1 MAVPGKKTRDMTQGV
16 IWKHLIA
23 FALPLMIGN
32 LFQQLYN
39 TVDSIVVGNYVSKQ
53 ALAAVG
59 STTSIINMMVGFFSG
74 VSVGAGVIISQRFGA
89 KDPEGVHKAVH
100 TTITLTL
107 IIGVIGTVVGTLLAP
122 TMLTLM
128 KTPEDVFVEA
138 KVYLRIYFGG
148 ISGLM
153 LYNMGSG
160 ILRAVGDSRRPL
172 YFLIVSSVVNIVLDL
187 LFVLGF
193 GMGVEGVAYATI
205 IAQFVSAFL
214 IYLTLYRTRDVH
226 QFRPSKLRLY
236 PEMVSSIIR
245 VGLPSG
251 LQQALTSFSNVFVQS
266 YINSFG
272 TNCVAGWSCYH
283 RIDQFILLPMQS
295 ISMASTTFAGQNIG
309 NRDLERTEKGIRTA
323 VTLSIVVTGILIT
336 LVSIFCV
343 PLIKIFNN
351 DPAVLEYGKTFIRLI
366 SPFYLI
372 ICFNQIYA
380 GALRGAGDAKA
391 PMVIM
396 LFSFVLFRQLYLA
409 IGTQF
414 EALNNPWFV
423 GLGYPAGWAMCSA
436 LQLTYYYKSKWR
448 ERCRNRWA
456 AEDAAR
462 EMKKANA

>member
-1 MAVPGKKTRDMTQGV
+1 MAAPRKKTRDMTQGV
-16 IWKHLIA
+16 IWKHLLA

-39 TVDSIVVGNYVSKQ
+39 TVDSIVVGQFVSKQ

-59 STTSIINMMVGFFSG
+59 STTSIINMLVGFFSG
-74 VSVGAGVIISQRFGA
+74 VSVGAGVVISQRFGA

-100 TTITLTL
+100 TTISLTL
-107 IIGVIGTVVGTLLAP
+107 IIGAIGTVVGIFLAP
-122 TMLTLM
+122 VMLTLM
-128 KTPEDVFVEA
+128 KTPQDVFVEA
-138 KVYLRIYFGG
+138 KAYLQIYFGG

-172 YFLIVSSVVNIVLDL
+172 YFLVFSSCVNIVLDL
-187 LFVLGF
+187 VFVLVF
-193 GMGVEGVAYATI
+193 QMGVKGVALATI
-205 IAQFVSAFL
+205 IAQFSSAAL
-214 IYLTLYRTRDVH
+214 IYITLYRTHDVH
-226 QFRPSKLRLY
+226 RFQPSKLRIY
-236 PEMVSSIIR
+236 PEMVKNIIR

-295 ISMASTTFAGQNIG
+295 ISMASTTFVGQNMG
-309 NRDLERTEKGIRTA
+309 NRNLERAEKGIRTA
-323 VTLSIVVTGILIT
+323 VTLSLLVTGVLIT
-336 LVSIFCV
+336 LVWIFCV
-343 PLIKIFNN
+343 PLIKIFNA
-351 DPAVLEYGKTFIRLI
+351 DPAVLEYGRTFIRII

-380 GALRGAGDAKA
+380 GALRGAGDAKT
-391 PMVIM
+391 PMIIM
-396 LFSFVLFRQLYLA
+396 LFSFVFFRQMYLA

-414 EALNNPWFV
+414 PALNNPWFV

-436 LQLTYYYKSKWR
+436 LQLLYFYKSKWR
-448 ERCRNRWA
+448 DRCRARWA
-456 AEDAAR
+456 EEDRA
-462 EMKKANA
+462 KGLKNA

>member
-1 MAVPGKKTRDMTQGV
+1 MAAPRKKTRDMTQGT
-16 IWKHLIA
+16 IWKHLLA

-39 TVDSIVVGNYVSKQ
+39 TVDSIVVGQFVSKQ

-59 STTSIINMMVGFFSG
+59 STTSIINMLVGFFSG

-100 TTITLTL
+100 TTISLTL
-107 IIGVIGTVVGTLLAP
+107 IIGLIGTVVGIVLAP
-122 TMLTLM
+122 IMLTLM
-128 KTPEDVFVEA
+128 KTPQDVFVEA
-138 KVYLRIYFGG
+138 KAYLQIYFGG

-172 YFLIVSSVVNIVLDL
+172 YFLVFSSCVNIVLDL

-193 GMGVEGVAYATI
+193 HMGVEGVAYATI
-205 IAQFVSAFL
+205 IAQFSSAAL
-214 IYLTLYRTRDVH
+214 IYFTLYRTHDMHRF
-226 QFRPSKLRLY
+226 QPKKLRIY
-236 PEMVSSIIR
+236 PEMVRSIIR
-245 VGLPSG
+245 VGLPAG
-251 LQQALTSFSNVFVQS
+251 LQQALTSFSNVFVQG

-295 ISMASTTFAGQNIG
+295 ISMASTTFVGQNIG
-309 NRDLERTEKGIRTA
+309 HRDLERTEKGIRTA
-323 VTLSIVVTGILIT
+323 VMLSIVVTGILIG
-336 LVSIFCV
+336 LVVIFCA
-343 PLIKIFNN
+343 PLIKIFND
-351 DPAVLEYGKTFIRLI
+351 DPGVVEYGVMFIRLI

-391 PMVIM
+391 PMFIM

-414 EALNNPWFV
+414 INTEWFV
-423 GLGYPAGWAMCSA
+423 GLGYPAGWAMCST
-436 LQLTYYYKSKWR
+436 LQLLYYYKSKWR
-448 ERCRNRWA
+448 DRCRANWA
-456 AEDAAR
+456 AEDAAK
-462 EMKKANA
+462 ELKKA

>member
-1 MAVPGKKTRDMTQGV
+1 MAAPRKKTRDMTQGT
-16 IWKHLIA
+16 IWKHLLA

-39 TVDSIVVGNYVSKQ
+39 TVDSIVVGQFVSKQ

-59 STTSIINMMVGFFSG
+59 STTSIINMLVGFFSG

-100 TTITLTL
+100 TTISLTL
-107 IIGVIGTVVGTLLAP
+107 IIGLIGTVVGMVLAP
-122 TMLTLM
+122 IMLTLM
-128 KTPEDVFVEA
+128 KTPQDVFVEA
-138 KVYLRIYFGG
+138 KAYLQIYFGG

-172 YFLIVSSVVNIVLDL
+172 YFLVFSSCVNIVLDL

-193 GMGVEGVAYATI
+193 HMGVEGVAYATI
-205 IAQFVSAFL
+205 IAQFSSAAL
-214 IYLTLYRTRDVH
+214 IYFTLYRTHDVH
-226 QFRPSKLRLY
+226 RFQPKKLRIY
-236 PEMVSSIIR
+236 PEMVRSIIR
-245 VGLPSG
+245 VGLPAG
-251 LQQALTSFSNVFVQS
+251 LQQALTSFSNVFVQG

-295 ISMASTTFAGQNIG
+295 ISMASTTFVGQNIG
-309 NRDLERTEKGIRTA
+309 HRDLERTEKGIRTA
-323 VTLSIVVTGILIT
+323 VMLSIVVTGILIG
-336 LVSIFCV
+336 LVVIFCA
-343 PLIKIFNN
+343 PLIKIFND
-351 DPAVLEYGKTFIRLI
+351 DPGVVEYGVMFIRLI

-391 PMVIM
+391 PMFIM

-414 EALNNPWFV
+414 INTEWFV
-423 GLGYPAGWAMCSA
+423 GLGYPAGWAMCST
-436 LQLTYYYKSKWR
+436 LQLLYYYKSKWR
-448 ERCRNRWA
+448 DRCRANWV
-456 AEDAAR
+456 AEDAAK
-462 EMKKANA
+462 EMKKA

>member
-1 MAVPGKKTRDMTQGV
+1 MAAPRKKTRDMTQGT
-16 IWKHLIA
+16 IWKHLLA

-39 TVDSIVVGNYVSKQ
+39 TVDSIVVGQFVSKQ

-59 STTSIINMMVGFFSG
+59 STTSIINMLVGFFSG

-100 TTITLTL
+100 TTISLTL
-107 IIGVIGTVVGTLLAP
+107 IIGLVGTVVGFVLAP
-122 TMLTLM
+122 IMLTLM
-128 KTPEDVFVEA
+128 KTPQDVFVEA
-138 KVYLRIYFGG
+138 KTYLQIYFGG

-172 YFLIVSSVVNIVLDL
+172 YFLVFSSCVNIVLDL
-187 LFVLGF
+187 LFVLVF
-193 GMGVEGVAYATI
+193 HMGVDGVAYATI
-205 IAQFVSAFL
+205 IAQFASAAL
-214 IYLTLYRTRDVH
+214 IYITLFRTHDVH
-226 QFRPSKLRLY
+226 RFQPSKLRIY
-236 PEMVSSIIR
+236 PEMVKSIIR
-245 VGLPSG
+245 VGLPAG
-251 LQQALTSFSNVFVQS
+251 LQQALTSFSNVFVQG

-295 ISMASTTFAGQNIG
+295 ISMASTTFVGQNIG
-309 NRDLERTEKGIRTA
+309 HRDLERTEKGIRTA
-323 VTLSIVVTGILIT
+323 VTLSIIVTGILIG
-336 LVSIFCV
+336 LVVIFCA
-343 PLIKIFNN
+343 PLIKIFND
-351 DPAVLEYGKTFIRLI
+351 DPGVVEYGVMFIRLI

-391 PMVIM
+391 PMFIM

-414 EALNNPWFV
+414 INTEWFV
-423 GLGYPAGWAMCSA
+423 GLGYPAGWAMCST
-436 LQLTYYYKSKWR
+436 LQLLYYYKSHWR
-448 ERCRNRWA
+448 DRCRANWA
-456 AEDAAR
+456 AEDAAK
-462 EMKKANA
+462 ELKKA

>member
-1 MAVPGKKTRDMTQGV
+1 MAAPRKKTRDMTQGT
-16 IWKHLIA
+16 IWKHLLA

-39 TVDSIVVGNYVSKQ
+39 TVDSIVVGQFVSKQ

-59 STTSIINMMVGFFSG
+59 STTSIINMLVGFFSG

-100 TTITLTL
+100 TTISLTL
-107 IIGVIGTVVGTLLAP
+107 IIGLVGTVVGIVLAP
-122 TMLTLM
+122 IMLTLM
-128 KTPEDVFVEA
+128 KTPQDVFVEA
-138 KVYLRIYFGG
+138 KAYLQIYFGG

-172 YFLIVSSVVNIVLDL
+172 YFLVFSSCVNIVLDL
-187 LFVLGF
+187 VFVLGF
-193 GMGVEGVAYATI
+193 RMGVEGVAYATV
-205 IAQFVSAFL
+205 IAQFSSAAL
-214 IYLTLYRTRDVH
+214 IYFTLYRTHDVH
-226 QFRPSKLRLY
+226 RFQPKKLRIY
-236 PEMVSSIIR
+236 PEMVRSIIR
-245 VGLPSG
+245 VGLPAG
-251 LQQALTSFSNVFVQS
+251 LQQALTSFSNVFVQG

-272 TNCVAGWSCYH
+272 TNCMAGWSCYH

-295 ISMASTTFAGQNIG
+295 ISMASTTFVGQNIG
-309 NRDLERTEKGIRTA
+309 HRDLERTEKGIRTA
-323 VTLSIVVTGILIT
+323 VTLSIIVTGCLIG
-336 LVSIFCV
+336 LVVIFCA
-343 PLIKIFNN
+343 PLIKIFND
-351 DPAVLEYGKTFIRLI
+351 DPGVVEYGVMFIRLI

-414 EALNNPWFV
+414 INTEWFV
-423 GLGYPAGWAMCSA
+423 GLGYPAGWIMCST
-436 LQLTYYYKSKWR
+436 LQLLYYYKSKWR
-448 ERCRNRWA
+448 DRCRANWA
-456 AEDAAR
+456 AEDAAK
-462 EMKKANA
+462 ELKKA

>member
-1 MAVPGKKTRDMTQGV
+1 MAAPRKKTRDMTQGT

-39 TVDSIVVGNYVSKQ
+39 TVDSIVVGQFVSKQ

-59 STTSIINMMVGFFSG
+59 STTSIINMLVGFFSG

-100 TTITLTL
+100 TTIAMTL
-107 IIGVIGTVVGTLLAP
+107 IIGLVGTLVGIFLAP
-122 TMLTLM
+122 IMLTLM
-128 KTPEDVFVEA
+128 KTPEDVFIEA
-138 KVYLRIYFGG
+138 KTYLQIYFGG
-148 ISGLM
+148 VSGLM

-172 YFLIVSSVVNIVLDL
+172 YFLVFSSVVNIVLDL

-205 IAQFVSAFL
+205 IAQFASAAL
-214 IYLTLYRTRDVH
+214 IYITLYRTHDVH
-226 QFRPSKLRLY
+226 RFQPSKLKIY
-236 PEMVSSIIR
+236 PAMVKSIIR
-245 VGLPSG
+245 VGLPAG
-251 LQQALTSFSNVFVQS
+251 LQQALTSFSNVFVQG

-295 ISMASTTFAGQNIG
+295 ISMASTTFVGQNIG
-309 NRDLERTEKGIRTA
+309 HRDLERTEKGIRTA
-323 VTLSIVVTGILIT
+323 VTLSLLVTGCLIG
-336 LVSIFCV
+336 LVVIFCA
-343 PLIKIFNN
+343 PLIRIFNA
-351 DPAVLEYGKTFIRLI
+351 DPGVVEYGVMFIRLI

-391 PMVIM
+391 PMFIM

-414 EALNNPWFV
+414 INTEWFV

-436 LQLTYYYKSKWR
+436 LQLLYYYKSHWR
-448 ERCRNRWA
+448 DRCRANWA
-456 AEDAAR
+456 AEDAAK
-462 EMKKANA
+462 ELKNA

>member
-1 MAVPGKKTRDMTQGV
+1 MAAPRKKTRDMTQGT
-16 IWKHLIA
+16 IWKHLLA

-39 TVDSIVVGNYVSKQ
+39 TVDSIVVGQFVSKQ

-59 STTSIINMMVGFFSG
+59 STTSIINMLVGFFSG

-100 TTITLTL
+100 TTISLTL
-107 IIGVIGTVVGTLLAP
+107 IIGLVGTVVGFVLAP
-122 TMLTLM
+122 IMLTLM
-128 KTPEDVFVEA
+128 KTPQDVFVEA
-138 KVYLRIYFGG
+138 KTYLQIYFGG

-153 LYNMGSG
+153 LYNMGSA

-172 YFLIVSSVVNIVLDL
+172 YFLVFSSCVNIVLDL
-187 LFVLGF
+187 LFVLVF
-193 GMGVEGVAYATI
+193 HMGVDGVAYATI
-205 IAQFVSAFL
+205 IAQFASAAL
-214 IYLTLYRTRDVH
+214 IYITLFRTHDVH
-226 QFRPSKLRLY
+226 RFQPSKLRIY
-236 PEMVSSIIR
+236 PEMVKSIIR
-245 VGLPSG
+245 VGLPAG
-251 LQQALTSFSNVFVQS
+251 LQQALTSFSNVFVQG

-295 ISMASTTFAGQNIG
+295 ISMASTTFVGQNIG
-309 NRDLERTEKGIRTA
+309 HRDLERTEKGIRTA
-323 VTLSIVVTGILIT
+323 VTLSIIVTGILIG
-336 LVSIFCV
+336 LVVIFCA
-343 PLIKIFNN
+343 PLIKIFND
-351 DPAVLEYGKTFIRLI
+351 DPGVVEYGVMFIRLI

-391 PMVIM
+391 PMFIM

-414 EALNNPWFV
+414 INTEWFV
-423 GLGYPAGWAMCSA
+423 GLGYPAGWAMCST
-436 LQLTYYYKSKWR
+436 LQLLYYYKSHWR
-448 ERCRNRWA
+448 DRCRANWA
-456 AEDAAR
+456 AEDAAK
-462 EMKKANA
+462 ELKKA

>member
-1 MAVPGKKTRDMTQGV
+1 MAASRKKTRDMTQGT
-16 IWKHLIA
+16 IWKHLLA

-39 TVDSIVVGNYVSKQ
+39 TVDSIVVGQFVSKQ

-59 STTSIINMMVGFFSG
+59 STTSIINMLVGFFSG

-100 TTITLTL
+100 TTISLTL
-107 IIGVIGTVVGTLLAP
+107 IIGLVGTVVGFVLAP
-122 TMLTLM
+122 IMLTLM
-128 KTPEDVFVEA
+128 KTPQDVFVEA
-138 KVYLRIYFGG
+138 KTYLQIYFGG

-172 YFLIVSSVVNIVLDL
+172 YFLVFSSCVNIVLDL
-187 LFVLGF
+187 LFVLVF
-193 GMGVEGVAYATI
+193 HMGVDGVAYATI
-205 IAQFVSAFL
+205 IAQFASAAL
-214 IYLTLYRTRDVH
+214 IYITLFRTHDVH
-226 QFRPSKLRLY
+226 RFQPSKLRIY
-236 PEMVSSIIR
+236 PEMVKSIIR
-245 VGLPSG
+245 VGLPAG
-251 LQQALTSFSNVFVQS
+251 LQQALTSFSNVFVQG

-295 ISMASTTFAGQNIG
+295 ISMASTTFVGQNIG
-309 NRDLERTEKGIRTA
+309 HRDLERTEKGIRTA
-323 VTLSIVVTGILIT
+323 VTLSIVVTGILIG
-336 LVSIFCV
+336 LVVIFCA
-343 PLIKIFNN
+343 PLIKIFND
-351 DPAVLEYGKTFIRLI
+351 DPGVVEYGVMFIRLI

-391 PMVIM
+391 PMFIM

-414 EALNNPWFV
+414 INTEWFV
-423 GLGYPAGWAMCSA
+423 GLGYPAGWAMCST
-436 LQLTYYYKSKWR
+436 LQLLYYYKSHWR
-448 ERCRNRWA
+448 DRCRANWA
-456 AEDAAR
+456 AEDAAK
-462 EMKKANA
+462 ELKKA

>member
-1 MAVPGKKTRDMTQGV
+1 MAAPRKKTRDMTQGT
-16 IWKHLIA
+16 IWKHLLA

-32 LFQQLYN
+32 LFRQLYN
-39 TVDSIVVGNYVSKQ
+39 TVDSIVVGQFVSKQ

-59 STTSIINMMVGFFSG
+59 STTSIINMLVGFFSG

-100 TTITLTL
+100 TTISLTL
-107 IIGVIGTVVGTLLAP
+107 IIGFVGTVVGFVLAP
-122 TMLTLM
+122 IMLTLM
-128 KTPEDVFVEA
+128 KTPQDVFVEA
-138 KVYLRIYFGG
+138 KTYLQIYFGG

-172 YFLIVSSVVNIVLDL
+172 YFLVFSSCVNIVLDL
-187 LFVLGF
+187 LFVLVF
-193 GMGVEGVAYATI
+193 HMGVDGVAYATI
-205 IAQFVSAFL
+205 IAQFASAAL
-214 IYLTLYRTRDVH
+214 IYITLFRTHDVH
-226 QFRPSKLRLY
+226 RFQPSKLRIY
-236 PEMVSSIIR
+236 PEMVKSIIR
-245 VGLPSG
+245 VGLPAG
-251 LQQALTSFSNVFVQS
+251 LQQALTSFSNVFVQG

-295 ISMASTTFAGQNIG
+295 ISMASTTFVGQNIG
-309 NRDLERTEKGIRTA
+309 HRDLERTEKGIRTA
-323 VTLSIVVTGILIT
+323 VTLSIIVTGILIG
-336 LVSIFCV
+336 LVVIFCA
-343 PLIKIFNN
+343 PLIKIFND
-351 DPAVLEYGKTFIRLI
+351 DPGVVEYGVMFIRLI

-391 PMVIM
+391 PMFIM

-414 EALNNPWFV
+414 INTEWFV
-423 GLGYPAGWAMCSA
+423 GLGYPAGWAMCST
-436 LQLTYYYKSKWR
+436 LQLLYYYKSHWR
-448 ERCRNRWA
+448 DRCRANWA
-456 AEDAAR
+456 AEDAAK
-462 EMKKANA
+462 ELKKA

>member
-1 MAVPGKKTRDMTQGV
+1 MTQGT
-16 IWKHLIA
+16 IWKHLLA

-39 TVDSIVVGNYVSKQ
+39 TVDSIVVGQFVSKQ

-59 STTSIINMMVGFFSG
+59 STTSIINMLVGFFSG

-100 TTITLTL
+100 TTISLTL
-107 IIGVIGTVVGTLLAP
+107 IIGLVGTVVGFVLAP
-122 TMLTLM
+122 IMLTLM
-128 KTPEDVFVEA
+128 KTPQDVFVEA
-138 KVYLRIYFGG
+138 KTYLQIYFGG

-172 YFLIVSSVVNIVLDL
+172 YFLVFSSCVNIVLDL
-187 LFVLGF
+187 LFVLVF
-193 GMGVEGVAYATI
+193 HMGVDGVAYATI
-205 IAQFVSAFL
+205 IAQFASAAL
-214 IYLTLYRTRDVH
+214 IYITLFRTHDVH
-226 QFRPSKLRLY
+226 RFQPSKLRIY
-236 PEMVSSIIR
+236 PEMVKSIIR
-245 VGLPSG
+245 VGLPAG
-251 LQQALTSFSNVFVQS
+251 LQQALTSFSNVFVQG

-295 ISMASTTFAGQNIG
+295 ISMASTTFVGQNIG
-309 NRDLERTEKGIRTA
+309 HRDLERTEKGIRTA
-323 VTLSIVVTGILIT
+323 VTLSIVVTGILIG
-336 LVSIFCV
+336 LVVIFCA
-343 PLIKIFNN
+343 PLIKIFND
-351 DPAVLEYGKTFIRLI
+351 DPGVVEYGVMFIRLI

-391 PMVIM
+391 PMFIM

-414 EALNNPWFV
+414 INTEWFV
-423 GLGYPAGWAMCSA
+423 GLGYPAGWAMCST
-436 LQLTYYYKSKWR
+436 LQLLYYYKSHWR
-448 ERCRNRWA
+448 DRCRANWA
-456 AEDAAR
+456 AEDAAK
-462 EMKKANA
+462 ELKKA

>member
-1 MAVPGKKTRDMTQGV
+1 MAAPRKKTRDMTQGV
-16 IWKHLIA
+16 IWKHLLA
-23 FALPLMIGN
+23 FALPLMVGN

-39 TVDSIVVGNYVSKQ
+39 TVDSIVVGQFVSKQ

-74 VSVGAGVIISQRFGA
+74 VSVGAGVVISQRFGA

-100 TTITLTL
+100 TTISLTL
-107 IIGVIGTVVGTLLAP
+107 IIGLIGTLVGIFLAP
-122 TMLTLM
+122 IMLTLM
-128 KTPEDVFVEA
+128 KTPQDVFVEA
-138 KVYLRIYFGG
+138 KAYLQIYFGG

-172 YFLIVSSVVNIVLDL
+172 YFLVFSSCVNIVLDL
-187 LFVLGF
+187 LFVLVF
-193 GMGVEGVAYATI
+193 HMGVKGVAVATI
-205 IAQFVSAFL
+205 IAQFASAAL
-214 IYLTLYRTRDVH
+214 IYLTLYRTHDVH
-226 QFRPSKLRLY
+226 RFQPSKLRIY
-236 PEMVSSIIR
+236 PAMVKSIIR

-295 ISMASTTFAGQNIG
+295 ISMASTTFVGQNIG
-309 NRDLERTEKGIRTA
+309 HRDLERTEKGIRTA
-323 VTLSIVVTGILIT
+323 VTLSIVVTGVLIT
-336 LVSIFCV
+336 LVCIFCV
-343 PLIKIFNN
+343 PLIKVFND
-351 DPAVLEYGKTFIRLI
+351 DPAVLEYGRNFIRMI

-391 PMVIM
+391 PMIIM
-396 LFSFVLFRQLYLA
+396 LFSFVLFRQIYLA
-409 IGTQF
+409 VGTQF
-414 EALNNPWFV
+414 PALNNPWFV
-423 GLGYPAGWAMCSA
+423 GLGYPAGWAMCST
-436 LQLTYYYKSKWR
+436 LQLLYYYKSKWR
-448 ERCRNRWA
+448 ERCKANWA
-456 AEDAAR
+456 AEDAAK
-462 EMKKANA
+462 ELKTA

>member
-1 MAVPGKKTRDMTQGV
+1 MAAPRKKTRDMTQGT
-16 IWKHLIA
+16 IWKHLLA

-39 TVDSIVVGNYVSKQ
+39 TVDSIVVGQFVSKQ

-59 STTSIINMMVGFFSG
+59 STTSIINMLVGFFSG

-100 TTITLTL
+100 TTISLTL
-107 IIGVIGTVVGTLLAP
+107 IIGLIGTVVGIVLAP
-122 TMLTLM
+122 IMLTLM
-128 KTPEDVFVEA
+128 KTPQDVFVEA
-138 KVYLRIYFGG
+138 KAYLQIYFGG

-172 YFLIVSSVVNIVLDL
+172 YFLVFSSCVNIVLDL

-193 GMGVEGVAYATI
+193 HMGVEGVAYATI
-205 IAQFVSAFL
+205 IAQFSSAAL
-214 IYLTLYRTRDVH
+214 IYFTLYRTHDVH
-226 QFRPSKLRLY
+226 RFQPKKLRIY
-236 PEMVSSIIR
+236 PEMVRSIIR
-245 VGLPSG
+245 VGLPAG
-251 LQQALTSFSNVFVQS
+251 LQQALTSFSNVFVQG

-295 ISMASTTFAGQNIG
+295 ISMASTTFVGQNIG
-309 NRDLERTEKGIRTA
+309 HRDLERTEKGIRTA
-323 VTLSIVVTGILIT
+323 VMLSIVVTGILIG
-336 LVSIFCV
+336 LVVIFCA
-343 PLIKIFNN
+343 PLIKIFND
-351 DPAVLEYGKTFIRLI
+351 DPGVVEYGVMFIRLI

-391 PMVIM
+391 PMFIM

-414 EALNNPWFV
+414 INTEWFV
-423 GLGYPAGWAMCSA
+423 GLGYPAGWAMCST
-436 LQLTYYYKSKWR
+436 LQLLYYYKSKWR
-448 ERCRNRWA
+448 DRCRANWA
-456 AEDAAR
+456 AEDAAK
-462 EMKKANA
+462 EMKKA

>member
-1 MAVPGKKTRDMTQGV
+1 MAVPRKKTRDMTQGT
-16 IWKHLIA
+16 IWKHLLA

-39 TVDSIVVGNYVSKQ
+39 TVDSIVVGQFVSKQ

-59 STTSIINMMVGFFSG
+59 STTSIINMLVGFFSG

-100 TTITLTL
+100 TTISLTL
-107 IIGVIGTVVGTLLAP
+107 IIGLVGTVVGIVLAP
-122 TMLTLM
+122 IMLTLM
-128 KTPEDVFVEA
+128 KTPQDVFVEA
-138 KVYLRIYFGG
+138 KAYLQIYFGG

-172 YFLIVSSVVNIVLDL
+172 YFLVFSSCVNIVLDL

-193 GMGVEGVAYATI
+193 HMGVEGVAYATI
-205 IAQFVSAFL
+205 IAQFSSAAL
-214 IYLTLYRTRDVH
+214 IYFTLYRTHDMHRF
-226 QFRPSKLRLY
+226 QPKKLRIY
-236 PEMVSSIIR
+236 PEMVRSIIR
-245 VGLPSG
+245 VGLPAG
-251 LQQALTSFSNVFVQS
+251 LQQALTSFSNVFVQG

-295 ISMASTTFAGQNIG
+295 ISMASTTFVGQNIG
-309 NRDLERTEKGIRTA
+309 HRDLERTEKGIRTA
-323 VTLSIVVTGILIT
+323 VMLSIVVTGILIG
-336 LVSIFCV
+336 LVVIFCA
-343 PLIKIFNN
+343 PLIKIFND
-351 DPAVLEYGKTFIRLI
+351 DPGVVEYGVMFIRLI

-391 PMVIM
+391 PMFIM

-414 EALNNPWFV
+414 INTEWFV
-423 GLGYPAGWAMCSA
+423 GLGYPAGWAMCST
-436 LQLTYYYKSKWR
+436 LQLLYYYKSKWR
-448 ERCRNRWA
+448 DRCRANWA
-456 AEDAAR
+456 AEDAAK
-462 EMKKANA
+462 EMKKA

>member
-1 MAVPGKKTRDMTQGV
+1 MAAPRKKTRDMTQGT
-16 IWKHLIA
+16 IWKHLLA

-39 TVDSIVVGNYVSKQ
+39 TVDSIVVGQFVSKQ

-59 STTSIINMMVGFFSG
+59 STTSIINMLVGFFSG

-100 TTITLTL
+100 TTISLTL
-107 IIGVIGTVVGTLLAP
+107 IIGLIGTVVGMVLAP
-122 TMLTLM
+122 IMLTLM
-128 KTPEDVFVEA
+128 KTPQDVFVEA
-138 KVYLRIYFGG
+138 KAYLQIYFGG

-172 YFLIVSSVVNIVLDL
+172 YFLVFSSCVNIVLDL

-193 GMGVEGVAYATI
+193 HMGVEGVAYATI
-205 IAQFVSAFL
+205 IAQFSSAAL
-214 IYLTLYRTRDVH
+214 IYFTLYRTHDVH
-226 QFRPSKLRLY
+226 RFQPKKLRIY
-236 PEMVSSIIR
+236 PEMVRSIIR
-245 VGLPSG
+245 VGLPAG
-251 LQQALTSFSNVFVQS
+251 LQQALTSFSNVFVQG

-295 ISMASTTFAGQNIG
+295 ISMASTTFVGQNIG
-309 NRDLERTEKGIRTA
+309 HRDLERTEKGIRTA
-323 VTLSIVVTGILIT
+323 VMLSIVVPGILIG
-336 LVSIFCV
+336 LVVIFCA
-343 PLIKIFNN
+343 PLIKIFND
-351 DPAVLEYGKTFIRLI
+351 DPGVVEYGVMFIRLI

-391 PMVIM
+391 PMFIM

-414 EALNNPWFV
+414 INTEWFV
-423 GLGYPAGWAMCSA
+423 GLGYPAGWAMCST
-436 LQLTYYYKSKWR
+436 LQLLYYYKSKWR
-448 ERCRNRWA
+448 DRCRANWA
-456 AEDAAR
+456 AEDAAK
-462 EMKKANA
+462 EMKKA

>member
-1 MAVPGKKTRDMTQGV
+1 MAAPRKKTRDMTQGT
-16 IWKHLIA
+16 IWKHLLA

-39 TVDSIVVGNYVSKQ
+39 TVDSIVVGQFVSKQ

-59 STTSIINMMVGFFSG
+59 STTSIINMLVGFFSG

-100 TTITLTL
+100 TTISLTL
-107 IIGVIGTVVGTLLAP
+107 IIGLVGTVVGIVLAP
-122 TMLTLM
+122 IMLTLM
-128 KTPEDVFVEA
+128 KTPQDVFVEA
-138 KVYLRIYFGG
+138 KAYLQIYFGG

-172 YFLIVSSVVNIVLDL
+172 YFLVFSSCVNIVLDL
-187 LFVLGF
+187 VFVLGF
-193 GMGVEGVAYATI
+193 HMGVEGVAYATI
-205 IAQFVSAFL
+205 IAQFASAAL
-214 IYLTLYRTRDVH
+214 IYFTLYRTHDVH
-226 QFRPSKLRLY
+226 RFQPKKLRIY
-236 PEMVSSIIR
+236 PEMVRSIIR
-245 VGLPSG
+245 VGLPAG
-251 LQQALTSFSNVFVQS
+251 LQQALTSFSNVFVQG

-295 ISMASTTFAGQNIG
+295 ISMASTTFVGQNIG
-309 NRDLERTEKGIRTA
+309 HRDLERTEKGIRTA
-323 VTLSIVVTGILIT
+323 VMLSIVVTGILIG
-336 LVSIFCV
+336 LVVIFCA
-343 PLIKIFNN
+343 PLIKIFND
-351 DPAVLEYGKTFIRLI
+351 DPGVVEYGVMFIRLI

-414 EALNNPWFV
+414 INTEWFV
-423 GLGYPAGWAMCSA
+423 GLGYPAGWIMCST
-436 LQLTYYYKSKWR
+436 LQLLYYYKSKWR
-448 ERCRNRWA
+448 DRCRANWA
-456 AEDAAR
+456 AEDAAK
-462 EMKKANA
+462 ELKKA

>member
-1 MAVPGKKTRDMTQGV
+1 MAVPRKKTRDMTQGT
-16 IWKHLIA
+16 IWKHLLA

-39 TVDSIVVGNYVSKQ
+39 TVDSIVVGQFVSKQ

-59 STTSIINMMVGFFSG
+59 STTSIINMLVGFFSG

-100 TTITLTL
+100 TTISLTL
-107 IIGVIGTVVGTLLAP
+107 IIGLVGTVVGFVLAP
-122 TMLTLM
+122 IMLTLM
-128 KTPEDVFVEA
+128 KTPQDVFVEA
-138 KVYLRIYFGG
+138 KTYLQIYFGG

-172 YFLIVSSVVNIVLDL
+172 YFLVFSSCVNIVLDL
-187 LFVLGF
+187 LFVLVF
-193 GMGVEGVAYATI
+193 HMGVDGVAYATI
-205 IAQFVSAFL
+205 IAQFASAAL
-214 IYLTLYRTRDVH
+214 IYITLFRTHDVH
-226 QFRPSKLRLY
+226 RFQPSKLRIY
-236 PEMVSSIIR
+236 PEMVKSIIR
-245 VGLPSG
+245 VGLPAG
-251 LQQALTSFSNVFVQS
+251 LQQALTSFSNVFVQG

-295 ISMASTTFAGQNIG
+295 ISMASTTFVGQNIG
-309 NRDLERTEKGIRTA
+309 HRDLERTEKGIRTA
-323 VTLSIVVTGILIT
+323 VTLSIVVTGILIG
-336 LVSIFCV
+336 LVVIFCA
-343 PLIKIFNN
+343 PLIKIFND
-351 DPAVLEYGKTFIRLI
+351 DPGVVEYGVMFIRLI

-372 ICFNQIYA
+372 ICFNQVYA

-391 PMVIM
+391 PMFIM

-414 EALNNPWFV
+414 INTEWFV
-423 GLGYPAGWAMCSA
+423 GLGYPAGWAMCST
-436 LQLTYYYKSKWR
+436 LQLLYYYKSHWR
-448 ERCRNRWA
+448 DRCRANWA
-456 AEDAAR
+456 AEDAAK
-462 EMKKANA
+462 ELKKA

>member
-1 MAVPGKKTRDMTQGV
+1 MAAPRKKTRDMTQGT
-16 IWKHLIA
+16 IWKHLLA

-39 TVDSIVVGNYVSKQ
+39 TVDSIVVGQFVSKQ

-59 STTSIINMMVGFFSG
+59 STTSIINMLVGFFSG

-100 TTITLTL
+100 TTISLTL
-107 IIGVIGTVVGTLLAP
+107 IIGLVGTVVGIVLAP
-122 TMLTLM
+122 IMLTLM
-128 KTPEDVFVEA
+128 KTPQDVFVEA
-138 KVYLRIYFGG
+138 KTYLQIYFGG

-172 YFLIVSSVVNIVLDL
+172 YFLVFSSIVNIVLDL

-193 GMGVEGVAYATI
+193 HMGVEGVAYATV
-205 IAQFVSAFL
+205 IAQFSSAAL
-214 IYLTLYRTRDVH
+214 IYFTLYRTHDVH
-226 QFRPSKLRLY
+226 RFQPKKLRIY
-236 PEMVSSIIR
+236 PEMVRSIIR
-245 VGLPSG
+245 VGLPAG
-251 LQQALTSFSNVFVQS
+251 LQQALTSFSNVFVQG

-295 ISMASTTFAGQNIG
+295 ISMASTTFVGQNIG
-309 NRDLERTEKGIRTA
+309 HRDLERTEKGIRTA
-323 VTLSIVVTGILIT
+323 VTLSIIVTGCLIG
-336 LVSIFCV
+336 LVVIFCA
-343 PLIKIFNN
+343 PLIKIFND
-351 DPAVLEYGKTFIRLI
+351 DPGVVEYGVMFIRLI

-414 EALNNPWFV
+414 INTEWFV
-423 GLGYPAGWAMCSA
+423 GLGYPAGWIMCST
-436 LQLTYYYKSKWR
+436 LQLLYYYKSKWR
-448 ERCRNRWA
+448 DRCRANWA
-456 AEDAAR
+456 AEDAAK
-462 EMKKANA
+462 ELKKA

>member
-1 MAVPGKKTRDMTQGV
+1 MAAPRKKTRDMTQGT
-16 IWKHLIA
+16 IWKHLLA

-39 TVDSIVVGNYVSKQ
+39 TVDSIVVGQFVSKQ

-59 STTSIINMMVGFFSG
+59 STTSIINMLVGFFSG

-100 TTITLTL
+100 TTISLTL
-107 IIGVIGTVVGTLLAP
+107 IIGLVGTVVGIVLAP
-122 TMLTLM
+122 IMLTLM
-128 KTPEDVFVEA
+128 KTPQDVFVEA
-138 KVYLRIYFGG
+138 KTYLQIYFGG

-172 YFLIVSSVVNIVLDL
+172 YFLVFSSIVNIVLDL

-193 GMGVEGVAYATI
+193 HMGVEGVAYATI
-205 IAQFVSAFL
+205 IAQFSSAAL
-214 IYLTLYRTRDVH
+214 IYFTLYRTHDVH
-226 QFRPSKLRLY
+226 RFQPKKLRIY
-236 PEMVSSIIR
+236 PEMVRSIIR
-245 VGLPSG
+245 VGLPAG
-251 LQQALTSFSNVFVQS
+251 LQQALTSFSNVFVQG

-295 ISMASTTFAGQNIG
+295 ISMASTTFVGQNIG
-309 NRDLERTEKGIRTA
+309 HRDLERTEKGIRTA
-323 VTLSIVVTGILIT
+323 VTLSIVVTGCLIG
-336 LVSIFCV
+336 LVVIFCA
-343 PLIKIFNN
+343 PLIKIFND
-351 DPAVLEYGKTFIRLI
+351 DPGVVEYGVMFIRLI

-391 PMVIM
+391 PMIIM

-414 EALNNPWFV
+414 INTEWFV
-423 GLGYPAGWAMCSA
+423 GLGYPAGWIMCST
-436 LQLTYYYKSKWR
+436 LQLLYYYKSKWR
-448 ERCRNRWA
+448 DRCRANWA
-456 AEDAAR
+456 AEDAAK
-462 EMKKANA
+462 ELKKA

>member
-1 MAVPGKKTRDMTQGV
+1 MTQGV
-16 IWKHLIA
+16 IWKHLLA
-23 FALPLMIGN
+23 FALPLMVGN

-39 TVDSIVVGNYVSKQ
+39 TVDSIVVGQFVSKQ

-74 VSVGAGVIISQRFGA
+74 VSVGAGVVISQRFGA

-100 TTITLTL
+100 TTISLTL
-107 IIGVIGTVVGTLLAP
+107 IIGLIGTLVGIFLAP
-122 TMLTLM
+122 IMLTLM
-128 KTPEDVFVEA
+128 KTPQDVFVEA
-138 KVYLRIYFGG
+138 KAYLQIYFGG

-172 YFLIVSSVVNIVLDL
+172 YFLVFSSCVNIVLDL
-187 LFVLGF
+187 LFVLVF
-193 GMGVEGVAYATI
+193 HMGVKGVAVATI
-205 IAQFVSAFL
+205 IAQFASAAL
-214 IYLTLYRTRDVH
+214 IYLTLYRTHDVH
-226 QFRPSKLRLY
+226 RFQPSKLRIY
-236 PEMVSSIIR
+236 PAMVKSIIR

-295 ISMASTTFAGQNIG
+295 ISMASTTFVGQNIG
-309 NRDLERTEKGIRTA
+309 HRDLERTEKGIRTA
-323 VTLSIVVTGILIT
+323 VTLSIVVTGVLIT
-336 LVSIFCV
+336 LVCIFCV
-343 PLIKIFNN
+343 PLIKVFND
-351 DPAVLEYGKTFIRLI
+351 DPAVLEYGRNFIRMI

-391 PMVIM
+391 PMIIM
-396 LFSFVLFRQLYLA
+396 LFSFVLFRQIYLA
-409 IGTQF
+409 VGTQF
-414 EALNNPWFV
+414 PALNNPWFV
-423 GLGYPAGWAMCSA
+423 GLGYPAGWAMCST
-436 LQLTYYYKSKWR
+436 LQLLYYYKSKWR
-448 ERCRNRWA
+448 ERCKANWA
-456 AEDAAR
+456 AEDAAK
-462 EMKKANA
+462 ELKTA

>member
-1 MAVPGKKTRDMTQGV
+1 MAAPRKKTRDMTQGT
-16 IWKHLIA
+16 IWKHLLA

-39 TVDSIVVGNYVSKQ
+39 TVDSIVVGQFVSKQ

-59 STTSIINMMVGFFSG
+59 STTSIINMLVGFFSG

-100 TTITLTL
+100 TTISLTL
-107 IIGVIGTVVGTLLAP
+107 IIGLIGTVVGMVLAP
-122 TMLTLM
+122 IMLTLM
-128 KTPEDVFVEA
+128 KTPQDVFVEA
-138 KVYLRIYFGG
+138 KAYLQIYFGG

-172 YFLIVSSVVNIVLDL
+172 YFLVFSSCVNIVLDL

-193 GMGVEGVAYATI
+193 HMGVEGVAYATI
-205 IAQFVSAFL
+205 IAQFSSAAL
-214 IYLTLYRTRDVH
+214 IYFTLYRTHDVH
-226 QFRPSKLRLY
+226 RFQPKKLRIY
-236 PEMVSSIIR
+236 PEMVRSIIR
-245 VGLPSG
+245 VGLPAG
-251 LQQALTSFSNVFVQS
+251 LQQALTSFSNVFVQG

-295 ISMASTTFAGQNIG
+295 ISMASTTFVGQNIG
-309 NRDLERTEKGIRTA
+309 HRDLERTEKGIRTA
-323 VTLSIVVTGILIT
+323 VMLSIIVTGILIG
-336 LVSIFCV
+336 LVVIFCA
-343 PLIKIFNN
+343 PLIKIFND
-351 DPAVLEYGKTFIRLI
+351 DPGVVEYGVMFIRLI

-391 PMVIM
+391 PMFIM

-414 EALNNPWFV
+414 INTEWFV
-423 GLGYPAGWAMCSA
+423 GLGYPAGWAMCST
-436 LQLTYYYKSKWR
+436 LQLLYYYKSKWR
-448 ERCRNRWA
+448 DRCRANWA
-456 AEDAAR
+456 AEDAAK
-462 EMKKANA
+462 ELKKA

>member
-1 MAVPGKKTRDMTQGV
+1 MAAPRKKTRDMTQGT
-16 IWKHLIA
+16 IWKHLLA

-39 TVDSIVVGNYVSKQ
+39 TVDSIVVGQFVSKQ

-59 STTSIINMMVGFFSG
+59 STTSIINMLVGFFSG

-100 TTITLTL
+100 TTISLTL
-107 IIGVIGTVVGTLLAP
+107 IIGLIGTVVGIVLAP
-122 TMLTLM
+122 IMLTLM
-128 KTPEDVFVEA
+128 KTPQDVFVEA
-138 KVYLRIYFGG
+138 KAYLQIYFGG

-172 YFLIVSSVVNIVLDL
+172 YFLVFSSCVNIVLDL

-193 GMGVEGVAYATI
+193 PMGVEGVAYATI
-205 IAQFVSAFL
+205 IAQFSSAAL
-214 IYLTLYRTRDVH
+214 IYFTLYRTHDVH
-226 QFRPSKLRLY
+226 RFQPKKLRIY
-236 PEMVSSIIR
+236 PEMVRSIIR
-245 VGLPSG
+245 VGLPAG
-251 LQQALTSFSNVFVQS
+251 LQQALTSFSNVFVQG

-295 ISMASTTFAGQNIG
+295 ISMASTTFVGQNIG
-309 NRDLERTEKGIRTA
+309 HRDLERTEKGIRTA
-323 VTLSIVVTGILIT
+323 VMLSIVVTGILIG
-336 LVSIFCV
+336 LVVIFCA
-343 PLIKIFNN
+343 PLIKIFND
-351 DPAVLEYGKTFIRLI
+351 DPGVVEYGVMFIRLI

-391 PMVIM
+391 PMFIM

-414 EALNNPWFV
+414 INTEWFV
-423 GLGYPAGWAMCSA
+423 GLGYPAGWAMCST
-436 LQLTYYYKSKWR
+436 LQLLYYYKSKWR
-448 ERCRNRWA
+448 DRCRANWA
-456 AEDAAR
+456 AEDAAK
-462 EMKKANA
+462 EMKKA

>member
-1 MAVPGKKTRDMTQGV
+1 MAAPRKKTRDMTQGT
-16 IWKHLIA
+16 IWKHLLA

-39 TVDSIVVGNYVSKQ
+39 TVDSIVVGQFVSKQ

-59 STTSIINMMVGFFSG
+59 STTSIINMLVGFFSG

-100 TTITLTL
+100 TTISLTL
-107 IIGVIGTVVGTLLAP
+107 IIGLIGTVVGIVLAP
-122 TMLTLM
+122 IMLTLM
-128 KTPEDVFVEA
+128 KTPQDVFVEA
-138 KVYLRIYFGG
+138 KAYLQIYFGG

-172 YFLIVSSVVNIVLDL
+172 YFLVFSSCVNIVLDL

-193 GMGVEGVAYATI
+193 HMGVEGVAYATI
-205 IAQFVSAFL
+205 IAQFFSAAL
-214 IYLTLYRTRDVH
+214 IYITLYRTHDVH
-226 QFRPSKLRLY
+226 RFQPKKLRIY
-236 PEMVSSIIR
+236 PEMVRSIIR
-245 VGLPSG
+245 VGLPAG
-251 LQQALTSFSNVFVQS
+251 LQQALTSFSNVFVQG

-295 ISMASTTFAGQNIG
+295 ISMASTTFVGQNIG
-309 NRDLERTEKGIRTA
+309 HRDLERTEKGIRTA
-323 VTLSIVVTGILIT
+323 VMLSIVVTGILIG
-336 LVSIFCV
+336 LVVIFCA
-343 PLIKIFNN
+343 PLIKIFND
-351 DPAVLEYGKTFIRLI
+351 DPGVVEYGVMFIRLI

-391 PMVIM
+391 PMFIM

-414 EALNNPWFV
+414 INTEWFV
-423 GLGYPAGWAMCSA
+423 GLGYPAGWAMCST
-436 LQLTYYYKSKWR
+436 LQLLYYYKSKWR
-448 ERCRNRWA
+448 DRCRANWA
-456 AEDAAR
+456 AEDAAK
-462 EMKKANA
+462 ELKKA

>member
-1 MAVPGKKTRDMTQGV
+1 MAAPRKKTRDMTQGT
-16 IWKHLIA
+16 IWKHLLA

-39 TVDSIVVGNYVSKQ
+39 TVDSIVVGQFVSKQ

-59 STTSIINMMVGFFSG
+59 STTSIINMLVGFFSG

-100 TTITLTL
+100 TTVSLTL
-107 IIGVIGTVVGTLLAP
+107 IIGLVGTVVGILLAP
-122 TMLTLM
+122 IMLTLM
-128 KTPEDVFVEA
+128 KTPQDVFVEA
-138 KVYLRIYFGG
+138 KAYLQIYFGG

-172 YFLIVSSVVNIVLDL
+172 YFLIFSSVVNIVLDL
-187 LFVLGF
+187 LFVLVF
-193 GMGVEGVAYATI
+193 HMGVEGVAYATI
-205 IAQFVSAFL
+205 IAQFSSAAL
-214 IYLTLYRTRDVH
+214 IYLTLYRTQDVH
-226 QFRPSKLRLY
+226 RFQPSKLKIY
-236 PEMVSSIIR
+236 PAVMKSIIR
-245 VGLPSG
+245 VGLPAG

-295 ISMASTTFAGQNIG
+295 ISMASTTFVGQNIG

-323 VTLSIVVTGILIT
+323 VSLSILVTGVLIT
-336 LVSIFCV
+336 LVCIFCV
-343 PLIKIFNN
+343 PLIRIFNA
-351 DPAVLEYGKTFIRLI
+351 DPAVLEYGKNFIRLI

-391 PMVIM
+391 PMIIM
-396 LFSFVLFRQLYLA
+396 LFSFVLFRQIYLA
-409 IGTQF
+409 VGTQF
-414 EALNNPWFV
+414 PALNNPWFV
-423 GLGYPAGWAMCSA
+423 GLGYPAGWAMCSS
-436 LQLTYYYKSKWR
+436 LQLLYYYKSHWR
-448 ERCRNRWA
+448 DRCRANWA
-456 AEDAAR
+456 AEDAAK
-462 EMKKANA
+462 ELKKA

>member
-1 MAVPGKKTRDMTQGV
+1 MAAPRKKTRDMTQGT
-16 IWKHLIA
+16 IWKHLLA

-39 TVDSIVVGNYVSKQ
+39 TVDSIVVGQFVSKQ

-59 STTSIINMMVGFFSG
+59 STTSIINMLVGFFSG

-100 TTITLTL
+100 TTISLTL
-107 IIGVIGTVVGTLLAP
+107 IIGLVGTVVGFVLAP
-122 TMLTLM
+122 IMLTLM
-128 KTPEDVFVEA
+128 KTPQDVFVEA
-138 KVYLRIYFGG
+138 KTYLQIYFGG

-172 YFLIVSSVVNIVLDL
+172 YFLVFSSCVNIVLDL
-187 LFVLGF
+187 LFVLVF
-193 GMGVEGVAYATI
+193 HMGVDGVAYATI
-205 IAQFVSAFL
+205 IAQFASAAL
-214 IYLTLYRTRDVH
+214 IYITLFRTHDVH
-226 QFRPSKLRLY
+226 RFQPSKLRIY
-236 PEMVSSIIR
+236 PEMVKSIIR
-245 VGLPSG
+245 VGLPAG
-251 LQQALTSFSNVFVQS
+251 LQQALTSFSNVFVQG

-295 ISMASTTFAGQNIG
+295 ISMASTTFVGQNIG
-309 NRDLERTEKGIRTA
+309 HRDLERTEKGIRTA
-323 VTLSIVVTGILIT
+323 VTLSIVVTGILIG
-336 LVSIFCV
+336 LVVIFCA
-343 PLIKIFNN
+343 PLIKIFND
-351 DPAVLEYGKTFIRLI
+351 DPGVVEYGVMFIRLI

-391 PMVIM
+391 PMFIM

-414 EALNNPWFV
+414 INTEWFV
-423 GLGYPAGWAMCSA
+423 GLGYPAGWAMCST
-436 LQLTYYYKSKWR
+436 LQLLYYYKSHWR
-448 ERCRNRWA
+448 DRCRANWA
-456 AEDAAR
+456 AEDAAK
-462 EMKKANA
+462 ELKKA

>member
-1 MAVPGKKTRDMTQGV
+1 MTQGT
-16 IWKHLIA
+16 IWKHLLA

-39 TVDSIVVGNYVSKQ
+39 TVDSIVVGQFVSKQ

-59 STTSIINMMVGFFSG
+59 STTSIINMLVGFFSG

-100 TTITLTL
+100 TTISLTL
-107 IIGVIGTVVGTLLAP
+107 IIGLVGTVVGFVLAP
-122 TMLTLM
+122 IMLTLM
-128 KTPEDVFVEA
+128 KTPQDVFVEA
-138 KVYLRIYFGG
+138 KTYLQIYFGG

-172 YFLIVSSVVNIVLDL
+172 YFLVFSSCVNIVLDL
-187 LFVLGF
+187 LFVLVF
-193 GMGVEGVAYATI
+193 HMGVDGVAYATI
-205 IAQFVSAFL
+205 IAQFASAAL
-214 IYLTLYRTRDVH
+214 IYITLFRTHDVH
-226 QFRPSKLRLY
+226 RFQPSKLRIY
-236 PEMVSSIIR
+236 PEMVKSIIR
-245 VGLPSG
+245 VGLPAG
-251 LQQALTSFSNVFVQS
+251 LQQALTSFSNVFVQG

-295 ISMASTTFAGQNIG
+295 ISMASTTFVGQNIG
-309 NRDLERTEKGIRTA
+309 HRDLERTEKGIRTA
-323 VTLSIVVTGILIT
+323 VTLSIIVTGILIG
-336 LVSIFCV
+336 LVVIFCA
-343 PLIKIFNN
+343 PLIKIFND
-351 DPAVLEYGKTFIRLI
+351 DPGVVEYGVMFIRLI

-391 PMVIM
+391 PMFIM

-414 EALNNPWFV
+414 INTEWFV
-423 GLGYPAGWAMCSA
+423 GLGYPAGWAMCST
-436 LQLTYYYKSKWR
+436 LQLLYYYKSHWR
-448 ERCRNRWA
+448 DRCRANWA
-456 AEDAAR
+456 AEDAAK
-462 EMKKANA
+462 ELKKA

>member
-1 MAVPGKKTRDMTQGV
+1 MAAPRKKTRDMTQGT
-16 IWKHLIA
+16 IWKHLLA

-39 TVDSIVVGNYVSKQ
+39 TVDSIVVGQFVSKQ

-59 STTSIINMMVGFFSG
+59 STTSIINMLVGFFSG

-100 TTITLTL
+100 TTISLTL
-107 IIGVIGTVVGTLLAP
+107 IIGLIGTVVGIVLAP
-122 TMLTLM
+122 IMLTLM
-128 KTPEDVFVEA
+128 KTPQDVFVEA
-138 KVYLRIYFGG
+138 KAYLQIYFGG

-172 YFLIVSSVVNIVLDL
+172 YFLVFSSCVNIVLDL

-193 GMGVEGVAYATI
+193 HMGVEGVAYATI
-205 IAQFVSAFL
+205 IAQFSSAAL
-214 IYLTLYRTRDVH
+214 IYFTLYRTHDVH
-226 QFRPSKLRLY
+226 RFQPQKLRIY
-236 PEMVSSIIR
+236 PEMVRSIIR
-245 VGLPSG
+245 VGLPAG
-251 LQQALTSFSNVFVQS
+251 LQQALTSFSNVFVQG

-295 ISMASTTFAGQNIG
+295 ISMASTTFVGQNIG
-309 NRDLERTEKGIRTA
+309 HRDLERTEKGIRTA
-323 VTLSIVVTGILIT
+323 VMLSIIVTGFLIG
-336 LVSIFCV
+336 LVVIFCA
-343 PLIKIFNN
+343 PLIKIFND
-351 DPAVLEYGKTFIRLI
+351 DPGVVEYGVMFIRLI

-391 PMVIM
+391 PMFIM

-414 EALNNPWFV
+414 INTEWFV
-423 GLGYPAGWAMCSA
+423 GLGYPAGWAMCST
-436 LQLTYYYKSKWR
+436 LQLLYYYKSKWR
-448 ERCRNRWA
+448 DRCRANWA
-456 AEDAAR
+456 AEDAAK
-462 EMKKANA
+462 EMKKA

>member
-1 MAVPGKKTRDMTQGV
+1 MAAPRKKTRDMTQGT
-16 IWKHLIA
+16 IWKHLLA

-39 TVDSIVVGNYVSKQ
+39 TVDSIVVGQFVSKQ

-59 STTSIINMMVGFFSG
+59 STTSIINMLVGFFSG

-100 TTITLTL
+100 TTISLTL
-107 IIGVIGTVVGTLLAP
+107 IIGLVGTVVGIVLAP
-122 TMLTLM
+122 IMLTLM
-128 KTPEDVFVEA
+128 KTPQDVFVEA
-138 KVYLRIYFGG
+138 KAYLQIYFGG

-172 YFLIVSSVVNIVLDL
+172 YFLVFSSCVNIVLDL

-193 GMGVEGVAYATI
+193 HMGVEGVAYATI
-205 IAQFVSAFL
+205 IAQFSSAAL
-214 IYLTLYRTRDVH
+214 IYFPLYRPHDVH
-226 QFRPSKLRLY
+226 RFQPKKLRIY
-236 PEMVSSIIR
+236 PEMVRSIIR
-245 VGLPSG
+245 VGLPAG
-251 LQQALTSFSNVFVQS
+251 LQQALTSFSNVFVQG

-295 ISMASTTFAGQNIG
+295 ISMASTTFVGQNIG
-309 NRDLERTEKGIRTA
+309 HRDLERTEKGIRTA
-323 VTLSIVVTGILIT
+323 VMLSIIVTGILIG
-336 LVSIFCV
+336 LVVIFCA
-343 PLIKIFNN
+343 PLIKIFND
-351 DPAVLEYGKTFIRLI
+351 DPGVVEYGVMFIRLI

-391 PMVIM
+391 PMFIM
-396 LFSFVLFRQLYLA
+396 LFSFVLFSQLYLA

-414 EALNNPWFV
+414 INTEWFV
-423 GLGYPAGWAMCSA
+423 GLGYPAGCDMCST
-436 LQLTYYYKSKWR
+436 LQLLYYYKSKWR
-448 ERCRNRWA
+448 DRCRANWA
-456 AEDAAR
+456 AEDAAK
-462 EMKKANA
+462 ELKQA

>member
-1 MAVPGKKTRDMTQGV
+1 MAAPRKKTRDMTQGT
-16 IWKHLIA
+16 IWKHLLA

-39 TVDSIVVGNYVSKQ
+39 TVDSIVVGQFVSKQ

-59 STTSIINMMVGFFSG
+59 STTSIINMLVGFFSG

-100 TTITLTL
+100 TTISLTL
-107 IIGVIGTVVGTLLAP
+107 IIGLIGTVVGIVLAP
-122 TMLTLM
+122 IMLTLM
-128 KTPEDVFVEA
+128 KTPQDVFVEA
-138 KVYLRIYFGG
+138 KAYLQIYFGG

-172 YFLIVSSVVNIVLDL
+172 YFLVFSSCVNIVLDL

-193 GMGVEGVAYATI
+193 HMGVEGVAYATI
-205 IAQFVSAFL
+205 IAQFSSAAL
-214 IYLTLYRTRDVH
+214 IYFTLYRTHDVH
-226 QFRPSKLRLY
+226 RFQPKKLRIY
-236 PEMVSSIIR
+236 PEMVRSIIR
-245 VGLPSG
+245 VGLPAG
-251 LQQALTSFSNVFVQS
+251 LQQALTSFSNVFVQG

-295 ISMASTTFAGQNIG
+295 ISMASTTFVGQNIG
-309 NRDLERTEKGIRTA
+309 HRDLERTEKGIRTA
-323 VTLSIVVTGILIT
+323 VMLSIVVTGILIG
-336 LVSIFCV
+336 LVVIFCA
-343 PLIKIFNN
+343 PLIKIFND
-351 DPAVLEYGKTFIRLI
+351 DPGVVEYGVMFIRLI

-391 PMVIM
+391 PMFIM
-396 LFSFVLFRQLYLA
+396 LFSFVMFRQLYLA

-414 EALNNPWFV
+414 INTEWFV
-423 GLGYPAGWAMCSA
+423 GLGYPAGWAMCST
-436 LQLTYYYKSKWR
+436 LQLLYYYKSKWR
-448 ERCRNRWA
+448 DRCRANWA
-456 AEDAAR
+456 AEDAAK
-462 EMKKANA
+462 ELKKA

>member
-1 MAVPGKKTRDMTQGV
+1 MAAPRKKTRDMTQGT
-16 IWKHLIA
+16 IWKHLLA

-39 TVDSIVVGNYVSKQ
+39 TVDSIVVGQFVSKQ

-59 STTSIINMMVGFFSG
+59 STTSIINMLVGFFSG

-100 TTITLTL
+100 TTISLTL
-107 IIGVIGTVVGTLLAP
+107 IIGLVGTVVGIVLAP
-122 TMLTLM
+122 IMLTLM
-128 KTPEDVFVEA
+128 KTPQDVFVEA
-138 KVYLRIYFGG
+138 KAYLQIYFGG

-172 YFLIVSSVVNIVLDL
+172 YFLVFSSCVNIVLDL
-187 LFVLGF
+187 VFVLGF
-193 GMGVEGVAYATI
+193 HMGVEGVAYATI
-205 IAQFVSAFL
+205 IAQFASAAL
-214 IYLTLYRTRDVH
+214 IYFTLYRTHDVH
-226 QFRPSKLRLY
+226 RFQPKKLRIY
-236 PEMVSSIIR
+236 PEMVRSIIR
-245 VGLPSG
+245 VGLPAG
-251 LQQALTSFSNVFVQS
+251 LQQALTSFSNVFVQG

-295 ISMASTTFAGQNIG
+295 ISMASTTFVGQNIG
-309 NRDLERTEKGIRTA
+309 HRDLERTEKGIRTA
-323 VTLSIVVTGILIT
+323 VTLSIIVTGCLIG
-336 LVSIFCV
+336 LVVIFCA
-343 PLIKIFNN
+343 PLIKIFND
-351 DPAVLEYGKTFIRLI
+351 DPGVVEYGVMFIRLI

-414 EALNNPWFV
+414 INTEWFV
-423 GLGYPAGWAMCSA
+423 GLGYPAGWIMCST
-436 LQLTYYYKSKWR
+436 LQLLYYYKSKWR
-448 ERCRNRWA
+448 DRCRANWA
-456 AEDAAR
+456 AEDAAK
-462 EMKKANA
+462 ELKKA